1 MNNPFRAESRL
12 NAHAFILD
20 LYGDLSNQ
28 SEEYLIGMKDWELG
42 LQDGRRFLILNFVH
56 VDYIN
61 SMGIAVLIRIV
72 RSLAK
77 AGCQT
82 FAYGVTAHYQKLFR
96 MVGLTEFMAVYP
108 DEYSIGQRIEALQ
121 DNR

>member
-1 MNNPFRAESRL
+1 MDKHFRAESRFT
-12 NAHAFILD
+12 AHAVILD

-28 SEEYLIGMKDWELG
+28 SEECLLSLNDWERG
-42 LQDGRRFLILNFVH
+42 LQDGKRYLIINFMQVP
-56 VDYIN
+56 YIN

-108 DEYSIGQRIEALQ
+108 DEYSISQRIEAMQ
-121 DNR
+121 ENG

>member
-82 FAYGVTAHYQKLFR
+82 FAFGVTAHYQKLFR

>member
-108 DEYSIGQRIEALQ
+108 DEYSISQRIEALQ